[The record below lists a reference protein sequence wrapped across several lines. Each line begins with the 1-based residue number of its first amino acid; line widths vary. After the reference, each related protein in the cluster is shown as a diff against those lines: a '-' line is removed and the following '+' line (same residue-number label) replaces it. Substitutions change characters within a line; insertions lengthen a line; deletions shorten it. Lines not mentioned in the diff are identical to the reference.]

1 MAPLASSV
9 PRGDMAA
16 AAGSELE
23 ITLEHPQGASSQG
36 ARCLLAGKEM
46 SSRRSP
52 IWLEHAWLLTKELF
66 FWWQGSAGGAGASQH
81 QSSGLSRAA
90 LLRAASSLCSPRG
103 TNVQQITG
111 F

>member
-66 FWWQGSAGGAGASQH
+66 FWQGSAGGAGASQH

>member
-66 FWWQGSAGGAGASQH
+66 FWQGCAGGAGASQH